1 MNIKQT
7 IIKGGELINPFMFKQ
22 LLKSD
27 PIINIFLQNRLN

>member
-7 IIKGGELINPFMFKQ
+7 IIKGGELINPFMIKQ